1 MNSLI
6 VATRNMG
13 KLLEIKKILEG
24 VHYRIYSLADFP
36 DLPEI
41 EEDGA
46 TFEQNAVKKASTI
59 AKISGIP
66 TLADDSGLVVD
77 VLGGR
82 PGVFSARYA
91 GPDATDEMNNA
102 KLIEELR
109 GVPVERRGAAFHC
122 VIALCLPE
130 GACTTFS
137 GELRGTIL
145 EAPQGREGFGYDPLF
160 FVDEEG
166 VSLAELPLERKNRLS
181 HRGKALELLKKI
193 YQEMALNK

>member
-24 VHYRIYSLADFP
+24 VHCRIYSLADFP

-59 AKISGIP
+59 AKLSGIP
-66 TLADDSGLVVD
+66 TLADDSGLIVD
-77 VLGGR
+77 ALGGR

-91 GPDATDEMNNA
+91 GRDATDEMNNV
-102 KLIEELR
+102 KLLDELR
-109 GVPVERRGAAFHC
+109 GVPSERRGAAFLC
-122 VIALCLPE
+122 VIALCLPD
-130 GACTTFS
+130 GPCSTFS

-145 EAPQGREGFGYDPLF
+145 EAPQGSEGFGYDPLF
-160 FVDEEG
+160 LVEG
-166 VSLAELPLERKNRLS
+166 EGATLAELPLERKNRLS
-181 HRGKALELLKKI
+181 HRGKALELLKKKLPRDGA
-193 YQEMALNK
+193 E